1 VIKRTVECVLTNVFD
16 GSGRLYRVTKLTNT
30 VEPTVGEGLS
40 ATELKDLM
48 RRPGWTVIIKEGKVE
63 Q

>member
-1 VIKRTVECVLTNVFD
+1 LTNVFD

-30 VEPTVGEGLS
+30 VEPTVGESLS
-40 ATELKDLM
+40 AAELKDLM

-63 Q
+63 R

>member
-1 VIKRTVECVLTNVFD
+1 LTNVFD

-30 VEPTVGEGLS
+30 VEPTVGESLS
-40 ATELKDLM
+40 ATELRDLM